1 MNSTIFNISLAL
13 GWLLIIVGVWG
24 LHSWAAGLLAGGAV
38 LMAVTLLLAIL
49 AGVKAPKRKDRDV
62 SE

>member
-49 AGVKAPKRKDRDV
+49 AGVRATKRKDSDV